1 MARLRDG
8 RIRHS
13 VAFRLAHADGSQA
26 EGEFL
31 AAIGRLASI
40 EGVDEFELMREVSP
54 KNGYRF
60 GLTMEFADQAAYR
73 AYNEHPDHLG
83 FVGSRWDSEIADF
96 LEIDTAVL

>member
-1 MARLRDG
+1 MALLRDG

-13 VAFRLAHADGSQA
+13 VVFRVKHPDGSAA

-40 EGVDEFELMREVSP
+40 DGVEAFELMREVSP

-60 GLTMEFADQAAYR
+60 ALTMEFADHAAYR
-73 AYNEHPDHLG
+73 AYNEHPEHIG
-83 FVGSRWDSEIADF
+83 FVESHWDSEVTDF
-96 LEIDTAVL
+96 LEIDTAHL